1 MLREESVVLV
11 VRWVSVEALAP
22 ACISLLIQVSR
33 DTHCPILLGEKQPTL
48 TLDIRA
54 RAPGA
59 AVAALIRAILVSCS
73 TSREG
78 GLADEAPT
86 ITTSVEATREQAA
99 SAALE
104 PRRSGVVVP
113 QPLSTLFRR

>member
-48 TLDIRA
+48 DIR
-54 RAPGA
+54 
-59 AVAALIRAILVSCS
+59 
-73 TSREG
+73 
-78 GLADEAPT
+78 
-86 ITTSVEATREQAA
+86 
-99 SAALE
+99 
-104 PRRSGVVVP
+104 
-113 QPLSTLFRR
+113 